1 MNRNNHEDNTNKA
14 RHNIHEYAQK
24 NSENYIK
31 KIDEMRSSKERMTFK
46 NSGKYLWSL
55 IVLGINWMVYK
66 KVLIVLLTAIILV
79 GALVWSPPIGFILCL
94 LTPVFLGMHGKY
106 FYLNIKDKHTNVEKI
121 ENGENQKFLIPSSLL
136 IIWILII
143 FVFILLIVSFIE
155 KLI

>member
-14 RHNIHEYAQK
+14 RHNIYEYAQK
-24 NSENYIK
+24 NSEKYIK
-31 KIDEMRSSKERMTFK
+31 KIDEMRSSKDRMTFK

-79 GALVWSPPIGFILCL
+79 GALVWSPPIGLILCL
-94 LTPVFLGMHGKY
+94 LIPVFLGMHGKY
-106 FYLNIKDKHTNVEKI
+106 FYFNVKDKYENI
-121 ENGENQKFLIPSSLL
+121 ENGEKQRLLIPSSLL
-136 IIWILII
+136 IMWILII
-143 FVFILLIVSFIE
+143 FVFILLIISFIE

>member
-1 MNRNNHEDNTNKA
+1 MGRNNHENNTNKA
-14 RHNIHEYAQK
+14 RHNLHEYAQK
-24 NSENYIK
+24 NSEKYIK

-46 NSGKYLWSL
+46 NSVRYLWSL

-79 GALVWSPPIGFILCL
+79 GALVWSPPIGLILCL
-94 LTPVFLGMHGKY
+94 LTPVFLGIHGKHFY
-106 FYLNIKDKHTNVEKI
+106 FNINDKYLNI
-121 ENGENQKFLIPSSLL
+121 ENGEKQKFLIPSSLL

-143 FVFILLIVSFIE
+143 FVFILLIISFIE

>member
-24 NSENYIK
+24 NSEKYIK

-79 GALVWSPPIGFILCL
+79 GALVWSPPIGLILCL
-94 LTPVFLGMHGKY
+94 LMLNKIKH
-106 FYLNIKDKHTNVEKI
+106 YLVVM
-121 ENGENQKFLIPSSLL
+121 LL
-136 IIWILII
+136 DVILQMLML
-143 FVFILLIVSFIE
+143 ILLKVKIT
-155 KLI
+155 

>member
-14 RHNIHEYAQK
+14 RHNIYEYAQK
-24 NSENYIK
+24 NSEKYIK

-79 GALVWSPPIGFILCL
+79 GALVWSPPIGLILCL
-94 LTPVFLGMHGKY
+94 LTPVFL
-106 FYLNIKDKHTNVEKI
+106 V
-121 ENGENQKFLIPSSLL
+121 QC
-136 IIWILII
+136 
-143 FVFILLIVSFIE
+143 
-155 KLI
+155 